1 MGQAFT
7 LLRNEF
13 AGREV
18 ATMAARRRTAYKFG
32 VTGLGERQEIAP
44 GVFVNIGYRG
54 CTPGFVVTDE
64 GLILIDT
71 PLIPKQARD
80 WRQQIEQQI
89 ELEERNLKILYVFN
103 TDHHRGHAL
112 GNQYFLPATV
122 IAHERAFK
130 EMSGYTE
137 NFKERV
143 YNSFKREPE
152 IQEQLT
158 SIEIILPDVTFTDSA
173 RLQYGGKEIQFIYT
187 GGHTPATSIAW
198 LPDEKIAFVGDVLW
212 VDQHPYMAQANSLE
226 WIDALRRIRELGA
239 EKLVPGHGPICGPE
253 DTLKVEEY
261 ILFKRQRVRDYYHQG
276 KTKNEAKS
284 GLVGEMLERFPI
296 PLERKAK
303 IEGQIKSGINR
314 VYREIQREEE
324 LASAESTNGASKRPG
339 KSAVPAKEPSGATDL
354 KPVGVD
360 LAARPASHPASSG

>member
-1 MGQAFT
+1 MP
-7 LLRNEF
+7 
-13 AGREV
+13 
-18 ATMAARRRTAYKFG
+18 ARRGERFRIG

-44 GVFVNIGYRG
+44 GVYINTVYRG
-54 CTPGFVVTDE
+54 CTPGFVVTKE

-80 WRQQIEQQI
+80 WREQIEMEAP
-89 ELEERNLKILYVFN
+89 ELPILYLFN

-112 GNQYFLPATV
+112 GNQYFQPATV

-143 YNSFKREPE
+143 YNSFKREPD
-152 IQEQLT
+152 IQQQLT
-158 SIEIILPDVTFTDSA
+158 DIEIILPDVTFTDCV
-173 RLQYGGKEIQFIYT
+173 RLQYGGREVQLIYV

-198 LPDEKIAFVGDVLW
+198 LPEEKIAFVGDILW

-226 WIDALRRIRELGA
+226 WIDALRRIRSLGA
-239 EKLVPGHGPICGPE
+239 EKLVPGHGPVCRPD
-253 DTLKVEEY
+253 DTLRVEEY
-261 ILFKRQRVRDYYHQG
+261 ILFKRQRVLDYYREG

-284 GLVGEMLERFPI
+284 GLVGDMLELFPV

-303 IEGQIKSGINR
+303 IESQIKSGINR

-324 LASAESTNGASKRPG
+324 LATAESRNGPSQPPQS
-339 KSAVPAKEPSGATDL
+339 SAILVREPTEKADL
-354 KPVGVD
+354 MAEPVS
-360 LAARPASHPASSG
+360 LAAPSIGQPENNGGREVEQEANR

>member
-1 MGQAFT
+1 
-7 LLRNEF
+7 
-13 AGREV
+13 
-18 ATMAARRRTAYKFG
+18 MAARRRTSLKLG
-32 VTGLGERQEIAP
+32 VTGLGERQEIAA
-44 GVFVNIGYRG
+44 GLFINTFYRG

-71 PLIPKQARD
+71 PLIPKQAKD
-80 WRQQIEQQI
+80 WREQIESAAPG
-89 ELEERNLKILYVFN
+89 LPILYVFN

-122 IAHERAFK
+122 IAHERAYK

-158 SIEIILPDVTFTDSA
+158 EIEIILPDVTFTDCA
-173 RLQYGGKEIQFIYT
+173 RLQYGGREIQLIYA

-198 LPDEKIAFVGDVLW
+198 LPEEKIAFVGDILW
-212 VDQHPYMAQANSLE
+212 VDQHPYMAQADSLE
-226 WIDALRRIRELGA
+226 WIDALRKIRTLGA
-239 EKLVPGHGPICGPE
+239 ERLVPGHGPVCGPD

-261 ILFKRQRVRDYYHQG
+261 ILFKRQRVRDYYREG

-284 GLVGEMLERFPI
+284 GLVGEMLELFPV

-303 IEGQIKSGINR
+303 IESQIKSGINR

-324 LASAESTNGASKRPG
+324 LSGAVPKNGALQPP
-339 KSAVPAKEPSGATDL
+339 AVDVEQAHEPQAEANMIPI
-354 KPVGVD
+354 PVAVE
-360 LAARPASHPASSG
+360 ANQ